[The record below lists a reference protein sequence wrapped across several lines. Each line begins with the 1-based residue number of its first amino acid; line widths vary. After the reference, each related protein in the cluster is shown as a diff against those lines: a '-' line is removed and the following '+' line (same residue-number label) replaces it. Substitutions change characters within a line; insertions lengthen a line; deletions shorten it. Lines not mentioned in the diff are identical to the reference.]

1 MFDFLRTRQSTTS
14 TTKKLILLTG
24 AAGNIGTS
32 LQRELDNDYEFR
44 CIDRRHVPHAKDFRR
59 VDITNFKA
67 VLKVMAGVDAVIHLA
82 ANRDVLHTLP
92 FR

>member
-32 LQRELDNDYEFR
+32 LQHELDNDYEFR
-44 CIDRRHVPHAKDFRR
+44 LTQQSRK
-59 VDITNFKA
+59 
-67 VLKVMAGVDAVIHLA
+67 
-82 ANRDVLHTLP
+82 
-92 FR
+92 